1 MALVQI
7 ADETWGILRQEGA
20 IIEESLKYSA
30 NLLRSKGAIIE
41 EVPEE
46 DGDDNSLK
54 EKVDEGVTSP
64 SDTVAGTSFNE
75 KSGGLHG

>member
-30 NLLRSKGAIIE
+30 NFLRSKGAIIE
-41 EVPEE
+41 EVPE
-46 DGDDNSLK
+46 DDDDNSLK
-54 EKVDEGVTSP
+54 EKVDEKVTSP

-75 KSGGLHG
+75 KSDGLHG